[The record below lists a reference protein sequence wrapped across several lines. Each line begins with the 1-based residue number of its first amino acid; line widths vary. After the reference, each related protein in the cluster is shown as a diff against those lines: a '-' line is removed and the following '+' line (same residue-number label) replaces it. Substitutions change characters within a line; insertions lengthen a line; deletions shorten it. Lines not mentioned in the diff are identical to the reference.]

1 MSPSFVTL
9 PAYTLPGL
17 SFSAPVSETPYPVSA
32 RMLDTATGEGLLTTV
47 QAAERLSMSPRTLET
62 YRRKGGG
69 PLFVALSR
77 NLVRYRQA
85 DLDAWINSRLAPHTA
100 KARTLTA

>member
-1 MSPSFVTL
+1 MSS
-9 PAYTLPGL
+9 YGLPGL
-17 SFSAPVSETPYPVSA
+17 SYSAPLNGTAQSA
-32 RMLDTATGEGLLTTV
+32 AVQMLDTATGDVLLTTV
-47 QAAERLSMSPRTLET
+47 KAAERLSLSPRTLEA

-69 PLFVALSR
+69 PMFVALSR

-85 DLDAWINSRLAPHTA
+85 DLDCWINARLAPHTA